1 MKIIIASD
9 SFKGSLS
16 SAEVNAAIASGVRDA
31 IHGAEIVRIPVG
43 DGGEGTCKSLVEALR
58 GELYSCLV
66 EGPLG
71 VPVTAHYGIVGGD
84 TAIIEMSEASGLTL
98 VDEASRDAMLASTF
112 GTGQMIKDALGK
124 GCRTIIVGIGGSA
137 TTDGGTGMLAALGVC
152 FYDAGGNLL
161 KPCGATLQRIASV
174 DASALSDYKDVR
186 FIVAADVDNPLFG
199 PRGAACVFAPQKGA
213 SPEQVVFLDEGLR
226 NYALVA
232 EKALGKYYS
241 QMSGAGAAG
250 GLGFAFAAFLGGKVC
265 KGADIVLDAWNFD
278 EQLRD
283 ADMVITG
290 EGCLD
295 RQTLMG
301 KTPYRILERSRKM
314 NVPVI
319 AVGGAVGDRGVLE
332 RGGFAAIVQVDAG
345 NATLEEA
352 MRPETAKAN
361 IRKTIAAVI
370 SDLSE

>member
-16 SAEVNAAIASGVRDA
+16 SAEVNAAIASGVRDV
-31 IHGAEIVRIPVG
+31 IHAAEIVRIPVG

-71 VPVTAHYGIVGGD
+71 DSVMAYYGIVGGD

-98 VDEASRDAMLASTF
+98 VGEASRDAMLASTF
-112 GTGQMIKDALGK
+112 GTGQMIKDAIGK
-124 GCRTIIVGIGGSA
+124 GCRTVIVGIGGSA
-137 TTDGGTGMLAALGVC
+137 TTDGGTGMLAALGVR
-152 FYDAGGNLL
+152 FYDASGSIL
-161 KPCGATLQRIASV
+161 KPCGASLQKIASI
-174 DASALSDYKDVR
+174 DASALSDYSGVR

-199 PRGAACVFAPQKGA
+199 PRGSACVFAPQKGA
-213 SPEQVVFLDEGLR
+213 TPEQVEFLDEGLR

-232 EKALGKYYS
+232 EKTLGKDCS
-241 QMSGAGAAG
+241 QMPGAGAAG
-250 GLGFAFAAFLGGKVC
+250 GLGFAFAAFLGGKLC
-265 KGADIVLDAWNFD
+265 KGADMVLDAWNFD
-278 EQLRD
+278 EQLSD

-290 EGCLD
+290 EGRLD

-314 NVPVI
+314 NVPVV
-319 AVGGAVGDRGVLE
+319 AVGGSVIDREVLE
-332 RGGFAAIVQVDAG
+332 QGGFTALVQVEAG
-345 NATLEEA
+345 NITLEEA
-352 MRPETAKAN
+352 MRPETTKAN
-361 IRKTIAAVI
+361 IRKTVADYFSTIF
-370 SDLSE
+370 